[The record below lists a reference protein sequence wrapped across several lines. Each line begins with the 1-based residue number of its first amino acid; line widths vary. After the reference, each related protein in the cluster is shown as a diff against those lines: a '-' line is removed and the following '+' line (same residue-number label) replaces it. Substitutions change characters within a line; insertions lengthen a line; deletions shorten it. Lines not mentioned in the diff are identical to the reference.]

1 MSDWFVRAG
10 RSAENFD
17 RFKKEGIIAVD
28 YGEKAHFDLS
38 GMSQDEI
45 NAKLPAG
52 DNNGEQL
59 YGISMIKRGDM
70 IAVTGGSNY
79 GNSVKEFGIATSDYY
94 YSGNEPDNWHRVKLE
109 YLDFGTDEFG
119 QNNQKGVM
127 RDKSGRIAA
136 YFASQNVND
145 PNQEY
150 FLLRYNGE
158 DRDSPVEEQW
168 KQDKLGERYHFGK
181 TVGNHKKL
189 RKAGVGTKTIWFK
202 TKNLPARY
210 FWGYGSVK
218 EVKTLQE
225 DKEWNV
231 VYDDFKYFEEHE
243 DSVQEEGVFLK
254 RENESIKQQIE
265 NLSGFSS
272 QISMLKITKK
282 IYEEITGDRSTMPEP
297 AIQQNLDKFT
307 EVLKWIPNLILY
319 GPPGTGKTYHAKEI
333 AKELTSSNKSNRSFE
348 HILTGTLQQ
357 PADIHQ
363 MSDDEY
369 RDFVIDSI
377 KNEAKEQDYTFTE
390 INTYGQYSLEKDGQK
405 IHIDIHY
412 SASTTQNP
420 VDSYVGISQTNVDF
434 LKQVSEDNRF
444 IIIVNHSR
452 KNFVVLPYSIEQKQ
466 KAEFSNS
473 TDGNWDPTGV
483 NAHSFHI
490 IIDADKVNFKRTGY
504 DCKKFMRNIN
514 MIFSNETIIPV
525 TFHPSFSYED
535 FIEGFRPDVDP
546 STSSQYVLEDGI
558 FKMACNI
565 AKTDRDKK
573 IVIII
578 DEINRGNIPK
588 IFGELISLIENDKR
602 GPNNSLKLVYS
613 KENFFVPKN
622 LYIIGTMNTADKS
635 LVQMDEALRRR
646 FAFEELMPDAALLD
660 DRPARKYKEILVL
673 LNKRIV
679 NTKERMKQYRDKQI
693 GHSYFLNMED
703 DEDLRLV
710 IKYQIIPLLQ
720 DYFYD
725 DYEEIKTILGN
736 EIIGPDNR
744 PSYLLDQG
752 NETKLKDA
760 MLDAL
765 KDKAPEEPPSED
777 NPKAQVDDNE

>member
-1 MSDWFVRAG
+1 MTKD
-10 RSAENFD
+10 EI
-17 RFKKEGIIAVD
+17 KEGIKENRKQYEKQQGKPSNPIDELNNIAQI
-28 YGEKAHFDLS
+28 K
-38 GMSQDEI
+38 
-45 NAKLPAG
+45 AG
-52 DNNGEQL
+52 DL
-59 YGISMIKRGDM
+59 
-70 IAVTGGSNY
+70 IAVTVGRS
-79 GNSVKEFGIATSDYY
+79 SVKEFAIATSDYY
-94 YSGNEPDNWHRVKLE
+94 FAPDKNANEDNAHRVDVE
-109 YLDFGTDEFG
+109 YLGFGTDKIYSDSPKGIFRDASNKILDYLGKQEKYFIIT
-119 QNNQKGVM
+119 QNPDSGYDDVEGEQYQYDNHKPNFRRFVEGSNFIVQSKINEVNQFVGYGKVGTIVQSK
-127 RDKSGRIAA
+127 DTTKEGKSITKFVAKYSDYTPFQEPKIRTDEIHQRMKDQKSYGGRAPAILPIDQSLYA
-136 YFASQNVND
+136 
-145 PNQEY
+145 EII
-150 FLLRYNGE
+150 GE
-158 DRDSPVEEQW
+158 D
-168 KQDKLGERYHFGK
+168 L
-181 TVGNHKKL
+181 
-189 RKAGVGTKTIWFK
+189 
-202 TKNLPARY
+202 
-210 FWGYGSVK
+210 
-218 EVKTLQE
+218 
-225 DKEWNV
+225 
-231 VYDDFKYFEEHE
+231 
-243 DSVQEEGVFLK
+243 
-254 RENESIKQQIE
+254 IE
-265 NLSGFSS
+265 NVQL
-272 QISMLKITKK
+272 LDTL
-282 IYEEITGDRSTMPEP
+282 
-297 AIQQNLDKFT
+297 NLGKFT
-307 EVLKWIPNLILY
+307 EVLEWIPNLILY

-333 AKELTSSNKSNRSFE
+333 AKDLTSSNKSNRSFE

-377 KNEAKEQDYTFTE
+377 KNEAEEQDYTFTE

-412 SASTTQNP
+412 SASTTRDP
-420 VDSYVGISQTNVDF
+420 DDLYVGISQTNIDF
-434 LKQVSEDNRF
+434 LKQVPEDNRF

-490 IIDADKVNFKRTGY
+490 IIDADKVNFKRAGY

-514 MIFSNETIIPV
+514 MIFSNETIMAV

-535 FIEGFRPDVDP
+535 FIEGFRPDVNP

-558 FKMACNI
+558 FKTACNI

-693 GHSYFLNMED
+693 GHSYFWNMED

-765 KDKAPEEPPSED
+765 KDKAPKETESEEE
-777 NPKAQVDDNE
+777 QIDDNE